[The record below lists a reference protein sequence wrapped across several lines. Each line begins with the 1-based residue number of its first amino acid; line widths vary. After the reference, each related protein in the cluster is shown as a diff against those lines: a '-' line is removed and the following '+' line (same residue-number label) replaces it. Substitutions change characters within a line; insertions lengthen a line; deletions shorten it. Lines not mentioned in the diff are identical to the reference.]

1 METRTAMNTKT
12 HATKL
17 GGVAVV
23 GTALAL
29 TVGVG
34 LAAAAPTQTDGAML
48 YMCQDLGNPS
58 SYRITVKG
66 TYPMD
71 SADATG
77 YLVHMNEG
85 NRPGGLVVELK
96 ADDEGN
102 NDHNIGYGFYPTT
115 ETTSEGYLRSI
126 PGGLDY
132 RREMVVPRPNF
143 NEDYKQPGSGDDT
156 DEVYAVVTFRD
167 AEGGE
172 RPAVTQSITRNFE
185 VPGICDGCC
194 H

>member
-1 METRTAMNTKT
+1 MDTRTNLVTM
-12 HATKL
+12 L
-17 GGVAVV
+17 GGAAVFATVA
-23 GTALAL
+23 GLTAAVA
-29 TVGVG
+29 T
-34 LAAAAPTQTDGAML
+34 AAPSQTDGAML
-48 YMCQDLGNPS
+48 YMCQDVGNPS

-71 SADATG
+71 SADAAG
-77 YLVHMNEG
+77 YLIHMNDG
-85 NRPGGLVVELK
+85 SQPGGLIVELK

-115 ETTSEGYLRSI
+115 ATTSEGYLQAI

-143 NEDYKQPGSGDDT
+143 NEDYKQPGSDDDT
-156 DEVYAVVTFRD
+156 DEVYAVVTFKD
-167 AEGGE
+167 GDGGT

-185 VPGICDGCC
+185 VSGICDGCC

>member
-1 METRTAMNTKT
+1 MTTKKLV
-12 HATKL
+12 TKL
-17 GGVAVV
+17 GGAAVV
-23 GTALAL
+23 GTALGL
-29 TVGVG
+29 TIGIGV
-34 LAAAAPTQTDGAML
+34 AAAAPTQTDGAML
-48 YMCQDLGNPS
+48 YMCQDVGNPS

-77 YLVHMNEG
+77 YLIHMNEG
-85 NRPGGLVVELK
+85 KQPGGLIVELK

-102 NDHNIGYGFYPTT
+102 NDGNIGYGFYPTT

-143 NEDYKQPGSGDDT
+143 NEDYKQPGSDDDV

-167 AEGGE
+167 GDGGD

-185 VPGICDGCC
+185 VSGICDGCC